1 MISSKSPI
9 LSFQVIRTLQQ
20 LTRKRHYH
28 SSSSSSSQLT
38 IIASIHTPTTSVLR
52 LFDALYVLA
61 PGGSCLFAGPPYQLK
76 DALKHVLFDSI
87 EEEEERRGGRGGS
100 FSTPIEQLI
109 SLSCCSSDDFPKKMM
124 ILAKLTESHDQA
136 EEQLQL
142 KNSLSL
148 QPISNFSSPSSSSGA
163 SFSLASS
170 AILLQRTLHL
180 LLAHRWRWMLFCYAT
195 YIGYGLF
202 LRLFF
207 RFEAM
212 VAVDG
217 CIAIRGEGG
226 VAGEEAFNLAQGRC
240 GASESTLESLF
251 LVMDNLRYTHFFAV
265 FYLTFVYL
273 QAAFDYQADLEL
285 FVNEHRNGK
294 HT

>member
-28 SSSSSSSQLT
+28 SSSSPSQLT

-76 DALKHVLFDSI
+76 DALNHVLLENSN
-87 EEEEERRGGRGGS
+87 EEEEERRGGGGS

-109 SLSCCSSDDFPKKMM
+109 SLSCCGSEEDSPKKKKKKM

-148 QPISNFSSPSSSSGA
+148 QPISNFSSPSSSA

-212 VAVDG
+212 VAEDG
-217 CIAIRGEGG
+217 CIAIQGG
-226 VAGEEAFNLAQGRC
+226 GGEAFNLAQGRC

-273 QAAFDYQADLEL
+273 QAAFDYQADREL

>member
-1 MISSKSPI
+1 M
-9 LSFQVIRTLQQ
+9 
-20 LTRKRHYH
+20 
-28 SSSSSSSQLT
+28 
-38 IIASIHTPTTSVLR
+38 LR

-76 DALKHVLFDSI
+76 DALKHVLLENSN
-87 EEEEERRGGRGGS
+87 EEEEDERRGGGS
-100 FSTPIEQLI
+100 FLTPIEQLI
-109 SLSCCSSDDFPKKMM
+109 SLSCRGSEEDSPKKKM

-148 QPISNFSSPSSSSGA
+148 QPISNFSSPSSSSDA

-226 VAGEEAFNLAQGRC
+226 GAGEEAFNLAQGRC

>member
-20 LTRKRHYH
+20 LTRKRHH
-28 SSSSSSSQLT
+28 SSSSQLT

-76 DALKHVLFDSI
+76 DALKHVLFDSNN
-87 EEEEERRGGRGGS
+87 EEEDKREGGS

-109 SLSCCSSDDFPKKMM
+109 SLSCCGSEEDSPKKKKMM

-226 VAGEEAFNLAQGRC
+226 VAGEEAFNLVQGRC